1 MIEQSRGSILQ
12 ASLLRF
18 VRRGA
23 WSHAGRLL
31 EKSHPADVA
40 YVLDRV
46 PQADRQTLFALLA
59 TPEMR
64 ADVLSLLQFATRSEL
79 LETLE
84 PEAAG
89 LIVRHMPVDD
99 AAEALRELPEERSE
113 EILESLGEGA
123 EEIEHLLEYAE
134 STAGAIMSPKLLAL
148 PEDLEVESA
157 VEHVRRYGD
166 ADASFYIYVVDERQY
181 LVGVV
186 SLRQL
191 ILQPPDK
198 RLRDFMTP
206 DPIRVWTDTDQ
217 EEVARVVSRYD
228 ILAVPVVQANNRLV
242 GVVTVDDVIDVM
254 RQEATEDILKL
265 AGTTTE
271 ETTAP
276 GFVRGAWIRFPWLVS
291 SFVGGFA
298 GIALLSGF
306 ADTLARTV
314 QVAFFLPII
323 LGMGGNVGN
332 QCSTVIVRGL
342 ATGRLDVRALPRI
355 LMHEAG
361 TSLLLATTFA
371 IALAGFAAL
380 TGFGPTRFPLA
391 VALGIFC
398 SIMIAASVGT
408 ILPLLFSRIGID
420 PAVASGPLVTT
431 STDVMGILAFS
442 LIALLIL

>member
-1 MIEQSRGSILQ
+1 MEQSRGSLLQ

-46 PQADRQTLFALLA
+46 ALTDREAVFALLR

-64 ADVLSLLQFATRSEL
+64 GDVLSLLQFATRADL
-79 LETLE
+79 L
-84 PEAAG
+84 AG
-89 LIVRHMPVDD
+89 LDPEVAGQIVKHMPPDD
-99 AAEALRELPEERSE
+99 AAETLRELPQERSE
-113 EILESLGEGA
+113 EILSSLGEGA
-123 EEIEHLLEYAE
+123 EELETLLEYPE

-148 PEDLEVESA
+148 PEDLSVESA
-157 VEHVRRYGD
+157 IDHVRRYGD

-198 RLRDFMTP
+198 TLRDFMTT
-206 DPIRVWTDTDQ
+206 DPIRVTTDTDQ

-228 ILAVPVVQANNRLV
+228 ILAVPVVEANNRLV

-276 GFVRGAWIRFPWLVS
+276 GWLRGAWIRLPWLVS

-298 GIALLSGF
+298 GIALLSTF
-306 ADTLARTV
+306 SDTLTQTV
-314 QVAFFLPII
+314 QIAFFLPII

-355 LMHEAG
+355 LAHEAG
-361 TSLLLATTFA
+361 TSALLALTFA
-371 IALAGFAAL
+371 VALAIFAAGV
-380 TGFGPTRFPLA
+380 GFGPELFPLA

-408 ILPLLFSRIGID
+408 LLPLFFSRVGID

-442 LIALLIL
+442 LIAVTIL